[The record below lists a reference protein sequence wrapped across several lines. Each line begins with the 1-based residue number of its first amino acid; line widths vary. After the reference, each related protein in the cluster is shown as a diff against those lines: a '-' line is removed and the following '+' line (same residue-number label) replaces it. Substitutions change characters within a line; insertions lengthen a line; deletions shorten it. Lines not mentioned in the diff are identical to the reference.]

1 MIQKDYIQRMID
13 ALSKVIGKLMSLPV
27 PEGLDLLN
35 MTAQDYVKL
44 DLNDFRLLSETE
56 FMDILVREKAFHT
69 NQLEFLAEL
78 FYQEGLLFQK
88 AANFENARASFQK
101 ALLLFRYVDQHQG
114 TFSMERI
121 QKMQFLEDQASI

>member
-78 FYQEGLLFQK
+78 FYQEGLLFILK
-88 AANFENARASFQK
+88 LK
-101 ALLLFRYVDQHQG
+101 KD
-114 TFSMERI
+114 
-121 QKMQFLEDQASI
+121 